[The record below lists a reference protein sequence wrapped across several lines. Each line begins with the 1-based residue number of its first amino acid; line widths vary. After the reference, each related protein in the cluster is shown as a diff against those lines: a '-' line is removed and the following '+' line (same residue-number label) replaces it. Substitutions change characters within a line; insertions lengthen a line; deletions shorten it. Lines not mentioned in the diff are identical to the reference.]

1 MSEIAEDAKE
11 IHSNVLKDLK
21 KLKKSPLYY
30 LIKEEDTTYFE
41 PH

>member
-1 MSEIAEDAKE
+1 MSEIVEDAKE
-11 IHSNVLKDLK
+11 IHGNVLKDLRN
-21 KLKKSPLYY
+21 LKKSPLYK